1 MKETLH
7 FNTSVFYMDGGKE
20 LIRTFFMESH
30 GDALTIASLFAETHE
45 VRRLRLTVMHYGS
58 PAGANHMN
66 EIEWYGW
73 DGGCYFYERTDTWK

>member
-7 FNTSVFYMDGGKE
+7 FNASIYYVVDDKE
-20 LIRTFFMESH
+20 LIRTFYMDTH
-30 GDALTIASLFAETHE
+30 NDALTIATLFAETHE

-73 DGGCYFYERTDTWK
+73 DGGSFVYERTDIWK